1 MDYKT
6 SLLIYKTQNQNVN
19 SIWKAKLRLVKSA
32 TQLFRK
38 LSDSDLLNIEN
49 YRNDYENYTNNINS
63 QITTLRNQINI
74 ETDSSI
80 IDSLNEQVTQLKI
93 AYIDAHKGIYNSY
106 SNDKISELDSITRQ
120 LILLYCTWTEAVF
133 LKLKHTP
140 HGLTLANRENS
151 YGTNISD
158 KWNNLI
164 DHILSLIPIGTNVD
178 DVSVMTTE
186 LKTIATDYIIEPSK
200 LRNKIAHGQ
209 WREALNR
216 NNDDLVFDTSVAI
229 SKLDFVEIDV
239 SFDIQIRFVYI
250 LESILESNYKNLMI
264 SERHDSYL
272 FLKDKLDRF
281 ILSHSDWSVSSRVGF
296 LRQRNSEGQ
305 NLEIARKLKNKN
317 IDPEIIKVVTGI
329 TV

>member
-32 TQLFRK
+32 TQLYRG
-38 LSDSDLLNIEN
+38 LSNNDLLNIKN
-49 YRNDYENYTNNINS
+49 YRNDYKVYTDSVNS
-63 QITTLRNQINI
+63 QIGILKNQINT
-74 ETDSSI
+74 ETDSTI
-80 IDSLNEQVTQLKI
+80 IEGLNEQITQLKI
-93 AYIDAHKGIYNSY
+93 DYIDSHKGIYNSY
-106 SNDKISELDSITRQ
+106 SNNKISELDSITRQ

-140 HGLTLANRENS
+140 HGLTLANRENN
-151 YGTNISD
+151 YGTNIGD

-164 DHILSLIPIGTNVD
+164 DHILSLIPVGESESD
-178 DVSVMTTE
+178 FLLMRTE

-216 NNDDLVFDTSVAI
+216 NNDDLVFDTSIAI

-281 ILSHSDWSVSSRVGF
+281 IASHSDWCVSSRVGF
-296 LRQRNSEGQ
+296 LRQRSSEGQ

-317 IDPEIIKVVTGI
+317 VDSEIIKEVTGI